1 MPGLALST
9 PSTPSTTAFAVTKR
23 PLCESP
29 IPFPSAPVVQPARP
43 AYPFW
48 FATYADLPLDLQAF
62 LADNGIYDF
71 TPESYDKEDVDA
83 ARVYLGEELYSN
95 VRKALDATQGYPEE
109 ELHFML
115 QQILEAHML
124 RYDALLCCEV
134 VVREEL
140 GELVA
145 ADWVEDTRQREM
157 DIRISAMREVVA
169 NSDNDQDLKCAL

>member
-1 MPGLALST
+1 MAD
-9 PSTPSTTAFAVTKR
+9 R
-23 PLCESP
+23 P
-29 IPFPSAPVVQPARP
+29 R
-43 AYPFW
+43 
-48 FATYADLPLDLQAF
+48 
-62 LADNGIYDF
+62 
-71 TPESYDKEDVDA
+71 EDVDA
-83 ARVYLGEELYSN
+83 ARVYLGEELYDN

-109 ELHFML
+109 ELHYML

-157 DIRISAMREVVA
+157 DIRVNVMREVVA